1 MVRPTRL
8 IQCAST
14 RASLFRDLTGGFPSG
29 PAVITTPHKQAGHMK
44 ATDQTH
50 PDKMPLPRGRPHMNH
65 IRAAKGIPFMGPDP
79 NAFGG
84 AAAEAA

>member
-14 RASLFRDLTGGFPSG
+14 HGSLFRDLTGGFPSG
-29 PAVITTPHKQAGHMK
+29 PAAVKMPHKQAGHMK

-50 PDKMPLPRGRPHMNH
+50 PRQNAL
-65 IRAAKGIPFMGPDP
+65 AKGASTYESQFLLKGNPTIQLGRIKL
-79 NAFGG
+79 
-84 AAAEAA
+84 

>member
-50 PDKMPLPRGRPHMNH
+50 PDKMPLPRGRPHMNQKFS
-65 IRAAKGIPFMGPDP
+65 RLGIHYFNPT
-79 NAFGG
+79 
-84 AAAEAA
+84 